1 MPAKLVVVAV
11 FFLAAAAAGDALRGV
26 GAEERGALDRGG
38 ASEGGPLLVVG
49 LRHDYA
55 VVGGDLF
62 RNRIVR
68 SGAQFLSTDEVA
80 AAFPGESKNP
90 IDVSKIAVAP
100 DGTLVLGVYRFR
112 PGLSAEGAVEL
123 WNGRRLVG
131 AFLVPPGY
139 FGGGFAFTRDSAL
152 IATLSYDGTL
162 NGVFDREGRLVSRL
176 GESFSSRP

>member
-1 MPAKLVVVAV
+1 VWAKLVVIAV
-11 FFLAAAAAGDALRGV
+11 FVLAAAAAGDALKEV
-26 GAEERGALDRGG
+26 GGEERARESGSKEAT
-38 ASEGGPLLVVG
+38 PLLVPGRGHSYV
-49 LRHDYA
+49 
-55 VVGGDLF
+55 VVGGELF
-62 RNRIVR
+62 HNRVLR
-68 SGAQFLSTDEVA
+68 SGAEHLSTEEIA

-123 WNGRRLVG
+123 WEGRRLVN

-139 FGGGFAFTRDSAL
+139 FGGGFAFSSDGAL

-162 NGVFDREGRLVSRL
+162 NGVFDREGRLVSGL
-176 GESFSSRP
+176 GDSFSSRP